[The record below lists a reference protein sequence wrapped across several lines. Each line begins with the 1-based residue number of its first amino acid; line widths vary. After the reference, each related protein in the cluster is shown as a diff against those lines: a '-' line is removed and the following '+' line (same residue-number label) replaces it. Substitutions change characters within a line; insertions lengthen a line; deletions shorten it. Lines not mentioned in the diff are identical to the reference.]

1 MGAGKGFLRDW
12 GLYGSMGGPG
22 PMAVGVMAIFKVLPG
37 FKLVVALYSMEFF
50 RILASNLVGLSIIKI
65 IPPTLGALYAME
77 KEI

>member
-1 MGAGKGFLRDW
+1 
-12 GLYGSMGGPG
+12 
-22 PMAVGVMAIFKVLPG
+22 MAVGVMAIFKVLPG